1 MAFEEIQFDNYV
13 NRPKM
18 ADDEITIRY
27 QQGKNGKHYMRIN
40 KTLSKE
46 LIDGDFKYCALECDK
61 ETWEMRLKFR
71 KTDGVKMTTNGKAGN
86 LIINCSGM
94 VKFIHEHLGFMEET
108 GKITVSE
115 DKSNV
120 IQVQTRYIHKR

>member
-1 MAFEEIQFDNYV
+1 MAFEEITFENKSF
-13 NRPKM
+13 RPKM

-27 QQGKNGKHYMRIN
+27 QKGTNGKHYMRIN

-46 LIDGDFKYCALECDK
+46 LIDNGMIYCALECDK

-71 KTDGVKMTTNGKAGN
+71 KTFGIKMAINKKSGN
-86 LIINCSGM
+86 LMINHGGM
-94 VKFIHEHLGFMEET
+94 VAFIHEHLGIAEET
-108 GKITVSE
+108 GKIRIGE

-120 IQVQTRYIHKR
+120 ISVQTRYIHK